1 IAYPRVRFR
10 RVQAL
15 PTRLPADPGPR
26 QDRWHPRLRGGLG
39 QDDSCIDGA
48 VSTSLLEDEDR
59 VEVHLLN
66 RVEVGHERAESQDC
80 VLKRRHVAR
89 RFAADTAK
97 DWIGPNRFDHSHRV
111 AIGQRR
117 QAERDVLQVFDVDT
131 AEAEDQEGTV
141 HFVPRHPEDDLYSSL
156 DEFLHEEAFDHQ
168 ATISE
173 LTFHRRGRV
182 HKFLLG
188 SDAETDGLEF
198 RLVDDLRTEGLEDD
212 RIADFFG
219 CPAELLDAAHDPRL
233 RRSDAVG
240 IQQGVR
246 LLAPQ
251 PRATFAN
258 GAVED
263 RLRL

>member
-1 IAYPRVRFR
+1 
-10 RVQAL
+10 
-15 PTRLPADPGPR
+15 
-26 QDRWHPRLRGGLG
+26 
-39 QDDSCIDGA
+39 
-48 VSTSLLEDEDR
+48 
-59 VEVHLLN
+59 
-66 RVEVGHERAESQDC
+66 
-80 VLKRRHVAR
+80 
-89 RFAADTAK
+89 
-97 DWIGPNRFDHSHRV
+97 WIGPNRFDHSHRV

-131 AEAEDQEGTV
+131 AEAEDQDGTV
-141 HFVPRHPEDDLYSSL
+141 YFVARYPEDDLYSSL

-263 RLRL
+263 RLRLGPIHRESAELSLIPFPVFSIAVHGGKGSRGTLGKQVRRAAVADEFHESGAILRPAEEIAQDRFRMVLRRLPHR